1 MGRGQLQLS
10 NNFQIARSAAANE
23 RQQTLQIKI
32 KDEKVK
38 ANLLVLVLIAKVM
51 VDLRIVTIVQ

>member
-1 MGRGQLQLS
+1 MGRGQLQLAI
-10 NNFQIARSAAANE
+10 NFQITSSAAAND
-23 RQQTLQIKI
+23 RQQTLQINI

-38 ANLLVLVLIAKVM
+38 ANLLVLVLIAKAM